1 MPGKLHS
8 CKVCVDRF
16 GRKDPA
22 GTGDRAASPGWFVS
36 VWNQG
41 PPALS
46 QTDAGTCMG
55 PSGPPLPEPGSLSV
69 GRVGVTAE
77 APRARLGLSSALPED
92 AEPSLRHEQPRASG
106 LFSAFWNIPTQLRSE
121 VRFAPCR
128 AGGGPQTVSLSVGVC
143 PPAVEPRWLG
153 PCSRTRGR
161 GRPPSCS
168 FRAGVHSWTWGG
180 WGTRP
185 SSPQTRRA
193 CDQVS
198 VADEPA
204 SNLIFTALPARAL
217 LGAHMHRDCLHGLPV
232 TSV

>member
-161 GRPPSCS
+161 GRPHP
-168 FRAGVHSWTWGG
+168 A
-180 WGTRP
+180 
-185 SSPQTRRA
+185 
-193 CDQVS
+193 VS
-198 VADEPA
+198 VLESTPGRGGGG
-204 SNLIFTALPARAL
+204 ALGRAAHRQDARAIKSQL
-217 LGAHMHRDCLHGLPV
+217 QMNQPV
-232 TSV
+232 I